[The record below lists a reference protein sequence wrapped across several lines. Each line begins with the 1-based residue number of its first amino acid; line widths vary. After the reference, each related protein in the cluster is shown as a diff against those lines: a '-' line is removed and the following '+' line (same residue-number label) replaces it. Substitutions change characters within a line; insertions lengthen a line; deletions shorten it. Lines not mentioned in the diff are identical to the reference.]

1 MEITN
6 QAKEFIEQVMKEN
19 NASTIRVVFG
29 GMGWGGPKLGL
40 ALAEA
45 EETDK
50 LETVNGIQVAIEEV
64 IANEVAN
71 LTLDLQEGPSGKGLV
86 MLGAGSDCC

>member
-29 GMGWGGPKLGL
+29 GMG
-40 ALAEA
+40 
-45 EETDK
+45 
-50 LETVNGIQVAIEEV
+50 
-64 IANEVAN
+64 
-71 LTLDLQEGPSGKGLV
+71 
-86 MLGAGSDCC
+86 